1 MNKKDKIYF
10 EVETEKEK
18 IDELV
23 KSVEKLNKK
32 IEYLKELGISKKN
45 LNKLFKEL
53 IKIEIK

>member
-1 MNKKDKIYF
+1 MNKKNKIYF

-23 KSVEKLNKK
+23 KSVEKLNKE
-32 IEYLKELGISKKN
+32 IEYLKNIGINRRN

>member
-1 MNKKDKIYF
+1 MNKKDKIYI
-10 EVETEKEK
+10 EIETEKEK

-32 IEYLKELGISKKN
+32 IEYLKELGISERN